1 MNKVI
6 IVGRLTRDPDIRT
19 TANSTMASFS
29 VAVDRRYKQEGQP
42 DADFPRVIAWGKT
55 AEFIEKYFHKGM
67 KIAIEGRIQ
76 TGSYQNQNR
85 QTIYTTDVIAEAV
98 EFVESKAASQSGG
111 GGNNSGSGQS
121 QNNAPAPKTD
131 DEGWMN
137 IPEGVDEELP
147 FN

>member
-1 MNKVI
+1 
-6 IVGRLTRDPDIRT
+6 
-19 TANSTMASFS
+19 
-29 VAVDRRYKQEGQP
+29 
-42 DADFPRVIAWGKT
+42 
-55 AEFIEKYFHKGM
+55 M

-76 TGSYQNQNR
+76 TGSYQNQNG

-98 EFVESKAASQSGG
+98 EFVESKAASQSSG